1 MKTVTATPLGIA
13 QCELAEGPVWLPTEG
28 ELVFVDITG
37 RALHRWE
44 WGSGTLHTRAFRA
57 MVCCAVPAEE
67 GGLLVAVQDELVLVK
82 DGQPDVSI
90 SRDLPPGM
98 RFNDGKCDPAGRL
111 LIGTTHLEF
120 EPGAGALL
128 RLDPRGTWTV
138 VVPDLTIANGLAWTT
153 DGRTLYHIDS
163 PARAM
168 AVFDYAPDTG
178 EIIRRRALVDLAA
191 HEGIPDGM
199 AQDTEGRLWIAF
211 WGGSAVKCF
220 TPDGSHVATVELP
233 VSHVTSCCFAGPDL
247 DVLTITTAR
256 AGSQDEPTAGD
267 IYVAEVG
274 ASGVPDVAWA
284 PS

>member
-13 QCELAEGPVWLPTEG
+13 QCELAEGPVWLANEG
-28 ELVFVDITG
+28 ELVFVDISG
-37 RALHRWE
+37 RALHRYG
-44 WGSGTLHTRAFRA
+44 WGSGTLQTRVFGA

-67 GGLLVAVQDELVLVK
+67 GGLLVAVQDELVLVQ

-90 SRDLPPGM
+90 ARDLPPGM

-111 LIGTTHLEF
+111 LIGMTHLEF

-128 RLDPRGTWTV
+128 RLEPQGTLTV
-138 VVPDLTIANGLAWTT
+138 LVPDLTIANGLAWTR

-168 AVFDYAPDTG
+168 AVYDYAPDTG

-211 WGGSAVKCF
+211 WGGSSVKCF

-233 VSHVTSCCFAGPDL
+233 VSHVTSCCFAGPEL

-256 AGSQDEPTAGD
+256 GGPQDEPGAGD

-284 PS
+284 RS